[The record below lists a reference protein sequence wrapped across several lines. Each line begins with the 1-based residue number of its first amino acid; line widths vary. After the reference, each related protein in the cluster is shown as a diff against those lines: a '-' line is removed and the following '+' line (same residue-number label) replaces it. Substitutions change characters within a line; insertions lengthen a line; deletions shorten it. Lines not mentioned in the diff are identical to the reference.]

1 MRSCS
6 LFVIGR
12 SRPSAIRQIANSMAK
27 TTKKANHASDIATP
41 FVNDEARAP

>member
-12 SRPSAIRQIANSMAK
+12 SRLSAIRQITSSMAK
-27 TTKKANHASDIATP
+27 ITKKANHASDIASP